1 MRANG
6 ILLPIS
12 SLPSPYGIG
21 CFSREAYAFIDQLEK
36 AGQKYWQIL
45 PLGPTG
51 YGDSPYQ
58 SFSTFA
64 GNPYYIDL
72 DRLVAKGWL
81 LEEEVK
87 ELADNGPIR
96 DTDYGKLFKTRYVLL
111 KKAFLRSG
119 IEKTEA
125 FKRYCIQ
132 ERYWLEDYALY
143 MALKEEHH
151 YRSWENWE
159 ESIRFRNPEALEIKK
174 KQWKEE
180 IFFHQFLQF
189 LFQKQWKELRN
200 YARAKGIKIIGDL
213 PIYVSFDSADV
224 WAGQQ
229 LFQMDDKGR
238 PEAVAGVPPDGFS
251 ADGQVWGNPLYAWE
265 YHEKTGYAWWMQRL
279 ASCFSLYDVVRI
291 DHFRG
296 FDEYYCVPYGD
307 RTARRGTWKK
317 GPGLSFFR
325 KVKEKFPGR
334 ALIAEDLGYM
344 TDSVRQLLNDT
355 GYPGMKI
362 LEFAF
367 DSRDSGNA
375 REYLP
380 HNYEKNTVVYTG
392 THDNE
397 TLTGWFTE
405 GIREEERQMVRRYFH
420 DEHTADEKMYKTMI
434 CGAMRSVADLCII
447 PMQDILG
454 LDNRARMNRPS
465 TTGINWKWRLKED
478 EFGEDEIR
486 WLAEQ
491 TACYG
496 R

>member
-6 ILLPIS
+6 ILLAIS

-21 CFSREAYAFIDQLEK
+21 CFSKEAYAFIEKLKK

-72 DRLVAKGWL
+72 DRLVAQGWL
-81 LEEEVK
+81 LEGEIK
-87 ELADNGPIR
+87 ELAEDGPIGEV
-96 DTDYGKLFKTRYVLL
+96 DYGKLFKTRYVLL

-125 FKRYCIQ
+125 FCRYCAQ
-132 ERYWLEDYALY
+132 EKYWLEDYALY
-143 MALKEEHH
+143 MALKKEYQ
-151 YRSWENWE
+151 YRSWESWE
-159 ESIRFRNPEALEIKK
+159 ESVRFRDPATLEKK
-174 KQWKEE
+174 KAQWKEE
-180 IFFHQFLQF
+180 ILFHQFLQF
-189 LFQKQWKELRN
+189 IFQKQWQELKN
-200 YARAKGIKIIGDL
+200 YANARGIKIIGDL
-213 PIYVSFDSADV
+213 PIYVSCDSADA

-229 LFQMDDKGR
+229 LFQFDGSGK
-238 PEAVAGVPPDGFS
+238 PKAVAGVPPDGFS

-265 YHEKTGYAWWMQRL
+265 YHEKTGYVWWMRRL
-279 ASCFSLYDVVRI
+279 AFCFSQYDAVRI

-307 RTARRGTWKK
+307 ETARRGEWKK
-317 GPGLSFFR
+317 GPCRSFFQ
-325 KVKEKFPGR
+325 KVEENFPGR
-334 ALIAEDLGYM
+334 QIIAEDLGYM
-344 TDSVRQLLNDT
+344 TDSVRKLLKDT

-367 DSRDSGNA
+367 DSRDSGSA
-375 REYLP
+375 RDYLP
-380 HNYEKNTVVYTG
+380 HNYKENTVVYTG

-397 TLTGWFTE
+397 TVTGWFTE

-420 DEHTADEKMYKTMI
+420 DEHTADEEMYKTMI
-434 CGAMRSVADLCII
+434 CGAMRSVAKLCII
-447 PMQDILG
+447 PMQDVLG

-478 EFGEDEIR
+478 AFGEEEIR